1 MKTDALIEMLARDAG
16 PAPRHPA
23 TSRLAPAVLLG
34 LLASAALALLTIG
47 PLPSAMFTTPAPW
60 IKIVYAL
67 SLAAAATML
76 TARLA
81 RPLARLKIPVASA
94 LIVFSIMVTAGTF
107 ALMRTPEN
115 ARLAALLGKTWWM
128 CPWLLIG
135 LSLPALGGA
144 LWAVRGLAPTR
155 PDRAGLACGLLAG
168 CLGAAGYALA
178 CPESSTAFV
187 AVWYTAGIGLTAALG
202 RVLGPA
208 VLRW

>member
-1 MKTDALIEMLARDAG
+1 MRTDALIDMLAHGAG
-16 PAPRHPA
+16 PAPRDPA
-23 TSRLAPAVLLG
+23 ARRLAPVVLLG
-34 LLASAALALLTIG
+34 ILASSGLALLTIG
-47 PLPSAMFTTPAPW
+47 PLPPATFATAAPW

-67 SLAAAATML
+67 SLAAAAAVM

-81 RPLARLKIPVASA
+81 RPLARVALPAGSA
-94 LIVFSIMVTAGTF
+94 LFIVSAMLVISLITLIRAPGD
-107 ALMRTPEN
+107 
-115 ARLAALLGKTWWM
+115 ARLAALLGKTWWI

-135 LSLPALGGA
+135 FSLPALGGI

-155 PDRAGLACGLLAG
+155 PDRAGFACGLLAG

-178 CPESSTAFV
+178 CPESSLTFV
-187 AVWYTAGIGLTAALG
+187 AVWYTLGIALTALLG

>member
-16 PAPRHPA
+16 PAPRNPEA
-23 TSRLAPAVLLG
+23 RRLAPVVLLG
-34 LLASAALALLTIG
+34 LLASGTLALLTIG

-60 IKIVYAL
+60 IKILYAL
-67 SLAAAATML
+67 SLAAAATVL

-81 RPLARLKIPVASA
+81 RPLARLKVPVASA
-94 LIVFSIMVTAGTF
+94 LLVILLMATAGSF
-107 ALMRTPEN
+107 AFMRTPED

-178 CPESSTAFV
+178 CPESSTTFV
-187 AVWYTAGIGLTAALG
+187 AVWYTLGIGLTAALG